1 MESHDAAYQ
10 LVALATNASTDS
22 AFPGLKVLGFELE
35 PMDPDNKNTINL
47 IVYACQAAQSWA
59 DRGDDSAAY
68 GRLETMIEYDIAD
81 LAKAR
86 TALHRARRLG
96 CYLNGESDGV
106 H

>member
-1 MESHDAAYQ
+1 MESHDAAHQ
-10 LVALATNASTDS
+10 LVALATNVSTDS
-22 AFPGLKVLGFELE
+22 AFPGLEVLGLE
-35 PMDPDNKNTINL
+35 PDDKNTINL